1 VCVPIV
7 SDLSLLLLKS
17 FDVLVNRGGE
27 RAFRFGFCICS
38 RDLAISCVMC
48 NYLVCGRPREGRCV
62 NSVSVYGTV
71 MVVCIV
77 LEGASTIKVWIWFDF
92 SPFLETALTGHR
104 KIYSDPVSI

>member
-17 FDVLVNRGGE
+17 FDALVNRGGE

-48 NYLVCGRPREGRCV
+48 NYLVVAGPAKGV
-62 NSVSVYGTV
+62 VS
-71 MVVCIV
+71 IV
-77 LEGASTIKVWIWFDF
+77 LSLPHEM
-92 SPFLETALTGHR
+92 ALLWWCVL
-104 KIYSDPVSI
+104 Y